1 MQPNREQPPP
11 YTEQPPTM
19 VHHPPTMVQPTI
31 VQPTVIQPV
40 PVMYPVQTVTVT
52 STGLI
57 GSDPTL
63 MTCPS
68 CLNQIVTRV
77 DRSPSCRTHVM
88 AVLCLLL
95 FWPCTCLPYC
105 VDSCNN
111 ADHYC
116 PHCNTYIG
124 SYKF

>member
-11 YTEQPPTM
+11 YSAQSDPAM
-19 VHHPPTMVQPTI
+19 VHHPTIVQPTI
-31 VQPTVIQPV
+31 VQPMPV
-40 PVMYPVQTVTVT
+40 VYSVQTVTVQP
-52 STGLI
+52 GLV
-57 GSDPTL
+57 GSSPTL

-77 DRSPSCRTHVM
+77 DRSPSCRTHLM
-88 AVLCLLL
+88 ALLCLLL
-95 FWPCTCLPYC
+95 FWPCMCVPYC
-105 VDSCNN
+105 VDSCND

-116 PHCNTYIG
+116 PHCNAYIG